1 MNDHSEILSGVAD
14 AIRRVIGEEWI
25 HDETID
31 MSTSFANDLELE
43 SIEFVAL
50 AEELQNV
57 FGEKVDFVSWLST
70 MELDAIIG
78 LSVGD
83 VVEFIASCHS

>member
-1 MNDHSEILSGVAD
+1 MNDQNEILSRVAD

-31 MSTSFANDLELE
+31 MGTSFANDLELE

-83 VVEFIASCHS
+83 VVEFITSCHS

>member
-1 MNDHSEILSGVAD
+1 MNDQSEILSRVAD

-31 MSTSFANDLELE
+31 MGTSFANDLELE